1 MMYIVNLP
9 FCSYVWSVFSSRL
22 YTITG
27 YNNWLFYLNCQR
39 SHQSAKFVILGVVLS
54 FLYVVIS
61 QDFDFSE
68 VIVALSRYEVD
79 FFEEFLLVKF

>member
-27 YNNWLFYLNCQR
+27 YNNWLFYLVCQR
-39 SHQSAKFVILGVVLS
+39 SHQSAKFVILRVVLS
-54 FLYVVIS
+54 FSYVVLS
-61 QDFDFSE
+61 QDFHFSE
-68 VIVALSRYEVD
+68 VIVALPRYEVD